1 MKFINKLLAAIERNN
16 SLLCVG
22 MDPTEK
28 MLPAGADVYG
38 NLVAWAQELVTSTQ
52 DLVCCYK
59 PNIAFFEAFGP
70 KGYRALA
77 DIIAWMPR
85 DIPVLLDEKRGD
97 IGSTAEAYAKAAWE
111 QLGADAVTLSPY
123 LGADSI
129 KPFLTNSEKAVFVLC
144 QTSNPSANELQAH
157 GNPPLYE
164 WVAQL
169 SVAWGSP
176 EQVGL
181 VIGATQ
187 PEAIK
192 KVRAICPES
201 WFLAPGVGAQGGN
214 LELALISGLRGDG
227 LGMIIPVSRSVL
239 QAADPRAAAATLRD
253 EINVIRRQVVE
264 ETGKK
269 AALAASVAIA
279 PEAPTPLP
287 TLKTAAVKI
296 EEHLYQQLIHRLFQV
311 GCVKFGQFTLASGK
325 SSPVYLDLRRLVS
338 FPDVLDLAVEAYID
352 QLVKLKYDTI
362 AGVPYA
368 ALPIASIAASK
379 LQQPMVYPR
388 KEAKT
393 HGTGQMVEGVFEPG
407 QVAVMVEDVITSG
420 GSIITAVET
429 LKAVGLQV
437 TDAVVLVDREQG
449 GLANLAEQG
458 ISAHAVLKFSEILL
472 ELKLAGL
479 IDAETYAMVTD
490 YLKAG

>member
-1 MKFINKLLAAIERNN
+1 MKFIDKLHAAIERNN

-28 MLPAGADVYG
+28 MLPPGADVYG
-38 NLVAWAQELVTSTQ
+38 NLVSWAQELVTSTQ

-77 DIIAWMPR
+77 DIIAWMPK

-97 IGSTAEAYAKAAWE
+97 IGSTADAYAKAAWE
-111 QLGADAVTLSPY
+111 HLGADAVTLSPY

-129 KPFLTNSEKAVFVLC
+129 KPFLANSEKAVFVLC
-144 QTSNPSANELQAH
+144 QTSNPSANELQSH

-164 WVAQL
+164 LVAQV
-169 SVAWGSP
+169 SMAWGSP
-176 EQVGL
+176 EQIGL
-181 VIGATQ
+181 VVGATQ

-192 KVRAICPES
+192 KVRAICPNS
-201 WFLAPGVGAQGGN
+201 WFLAPGVGAQGGD
-214 LELALISGLRGDG
+214 LELVLTSGLHWDG

-239 QAADPRAAAATLRD
+239 QAADPRAAAVALRD
-253 EINVIRRQVVE
+253 EINAIRRQVVE
-264 ETGKK
+264 ETKIK
-269 AALAASVAIA
+269 VALAAAVPLKPENLASLPALEIPVAIA
-279 PEAPTPLP
+279 T
-287 TLKTAAVKI
+287 
-296 EEHLYQQLIHRLFQV
+296 EHPYQQLIHRLFQV

-407 QVAVMVEDVITSG
+407 QAAVMVEDVITSG
-420 GSIITAVET
+420 GSILTAAET
-429 LKAVGLQV
+429 LKEAGLQV

-449 GLANLAEQG
+449 GLANLAQAG
-458 ISAHAVLKFSEILL
+458 ISVHAVLKFSEILQ
-472 ELKLAGL
+472 ELNTAGF
-479 IDAETYAMVTD
+479 IDTGTYTMVAE

>member
-1 MKFINKLLAAIERNN
+1 MKFIDKLHAAIERNN

-28 MLPAGADVYG
+28 MLPPGADIYG

-77 DIIAWMPR
+77 DIIAWMPEEL
-85 DIPVLLDEKRGD
+85 PVLLDEKRGD
-97 IGSTAEAYAKAAWE
+97 IGSTADAYAKAAWE

-129 KPFLTNSEKAVFVLC
+129 KPFLADSEKAVFVLC
-144 QTSNPSANELQAH
+144 QTSNPSANELQGH

-164 WVAQL
+164 LVAQV
-169 SVAWGSP
+169 SMAWGSP
-176 EQVGL
+176 EQLGL

-214 LELALISGLRGDG
+214 LELALTSGLREDG

-239 QAADPRAAAATLRD
+239 QAADPRAAAVALRD
-253 EINVIRRQVVE
+253 EINAIRRQVVA
-264 ETGKK
+264 ETEKK
-269 AALAASVAIA
+269 AAQAAAVTLQPENMSSLPEFETPVAIA
-279 PEAPTPLP
+279 TEQP
-287 TLKTAAVKI
+287 
-296 EEHLYQQLIHRLFQV
+296 YQQLIHRLFQV

-338 FPDVLDLAVEAYID
+338 FPDVLDLAAEAYID

-420 GSIITAVET
+420 GSIITAAET
-429 LKAVGLQV
+429 LQGVGLQV
-437 TDAVVLVDREQG
+437 KDAVVLVDREQG
-449 GLANLAEQG
+449 GLANLAQAG
-458 ISAHAVLKFSEILL
+458 ISAHAVLKFSEILQ
-472 ELKLAGL
+472 ELKAVCL
-479 IDAETYAMVTD
+479 IDVETYSMVAE

>member
-1 MKFINKLLAAIERNN
+1 MKFIDKLLSAIERNH

-28 MLPAGADVYG
+28 MLPPGADVYG
-38 NLVAWAQELVTSTQ
+38 NLVAWAQNLVNSTQ

-77 DIIAWMPR
+77 DIIAWMPK

-129 KPFLTNSEKAVFVLC
+129 KPFLTDSEKAIFVLC
-144 QTSNPSANELQAH
+144 QTSNPSANELQGH

-164 WVAQL
+164 LVAQVSL
-169 SVAWGSP
+169 AWGSP

-192 KVRAICPES
+192 RVRTICPDS

-214 LELALISGLRGDG
+214 LELALTSGLRGDG

-253 EINVIRRQVVE
+253 EINTIRTQVVE
-264 ETGKK
+264 ETDRK
-269 AALAASVAIA
+269 AALVWVAAIA
-279 PEAPTPLP
+279 PDPLIPLP
-287 TLKTAAVKI
+287 TLETAVAKNK
-296 EEHLYQQLIHRLFQV
+296 EEPYQSLIQRLYQI

-393 HGTGQMVEGVFEPG
+393 HGTGLMVEGVFEPG

-420 GSIITAVET
+420 GSIVTAAET
-429 LKAVGLQV
+429 LKSVGLRV

-449 GLANLAEQG
+449 GVANLSAQG
-458 ISAHAVLKFSEILL
+458 IRAHAVLKFSDILQ

-479 IDAETYAMVTD
+479 IDAETYAMVAD
-490 YLKAG
+490 YLNAG

>member
-1 MKFINKLLAAIERNN
+1 MKFIDKLLAAIERNN

-28 MLPAGADVYG
+28 MLLPGPDIYG
-38 NLVAWAQELVTSTQ
+38 NLVAWAQELVNSTQ

-144 QTSNPSANELQAH
+144 QTSNPSANELQGH

-164 WVAQL
+164 WVAQV

-192 KVRAICPES
+192 KVRAICPDS

-214 LELALISGLRGDG
+214 LELALTSGLRCDG

-239 QAADPRAAAATLRD
+239 QAVDPRLAAATLRD
-253 EINVIRRQVVE
+253 EINAIRRQVVE
-264 ETGKK
+264 DTTKK
-269 AALAASVAIA
+269 AALAALVATA
-279 PEAPTPLP
+279 PEAPTPVP
-287 TLKTAAVKI
+287 TLKTATVNVAQQP
-296 EEHLYQQLIHRLFQV
+296 YQQLIHRLFQV

-420 GSIITAVET
+420 GSILTAAET
-429 LKAVGLQV
+429 LKSVGLQV

-472 ELKLAGL
+472 ELKVAGL
-479 IDAETYAMVTD
+479 IDAETYGMVTD